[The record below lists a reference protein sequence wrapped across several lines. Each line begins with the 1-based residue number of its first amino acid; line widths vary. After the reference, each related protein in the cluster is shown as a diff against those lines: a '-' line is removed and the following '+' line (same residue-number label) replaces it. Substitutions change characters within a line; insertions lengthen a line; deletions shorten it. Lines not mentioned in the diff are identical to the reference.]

1 MAECIIVVGGWYP
14 QRESAEV
21 YDEVLGRWLRLP
33 HDLPRDGGLHSMGS
47 ALLWRPAD
55 ICAQAARMRLHFDGI
70 SVLQKCWHKPEAAWR
85 LGRSVK

>member
-1 MAECIIVVGGWYP
+1 MHEDTRAHFACAAMAECIIVVGGWYP

-47 ALLWRPAD
+47 ALL
-55 ICAQAARMRLHFDGI
+55 
-70 SVLQKCWHKPEAAWR
+70 
-85 LGRSVK
+85 